1 MRSVFRSGFGQ
12 NSVARLTTRE
22 LGKHRVVSK
31 HPQKP
36 LFCTHTV
43 IFGLKIWKSE
53 QHDELGNV
61 SHSLNEVL
69 RKRQLVPPHELKEV
83 SRYLK
88 RSGLAS
94 HGTTREGSLGTSA
107 VISLCSES
115 QSYDVICAVGFF
127 SARGLGCRCHSW
139 RMDALRKGRGLR
151 GRYHS

>member
-1 MRSVFRSGFGQ
+1 MRSAFRSGFGQ

-22 LGKHRVVSK
+22 LGKHRVSK
-31 HPQKP
+31 HPQKS

-61 SHSLNEVL
+61 SHSPNEVL
-69 RKRQLVPPHELKEV
+69 RKWQLVPPHELKEV

-94 HGTTREGSLGTSA
+94 HGTTSEGSFGTSA
-107 VISLCSES
+107 VISSCSES
-115 QSYDVICAVGFF
+115 QSYDVICAVGF
-127 SARGLGCRCHSW
+127 SAQEVWVAVATVGEWML
-139 RMDALRKGRGLR
+139 
-151 GRYHS
+151 